1 MENNNIENKTESVFP
16 REIQSGQSGSVKVTS
31 DLFEDLKQK
40 VTPEFSPLTAVKK
53 KLKDGST
60 KIYYYD
66 QKQYYRDFKDKK
78 TEKSECEICGQIIG
92 YFSKSKHNKT
102 MKHELALLRK
112 KINEQS
118 NKDILI

>member
-16 REIQSGQSGSVKVTS
+16 REIQSGQSGSV
-31 DLFEDLKQK
+31 K

-112 KINEQS
+112 KVNEQS